1 MRFED
6 FDIDFDFN
14 KEVDKS
20 ECCKIIERV
29 STAKYKKNG
38 EVFAIRIMIKPKE
51 NYDHRNYF
59 YEPDEEYEFDYIIK
73 NSYID
78 KQMFE
83 KGFQNEIHALKAIN
97 CQNCV
102 KYFTHFCRETDYY
115 IVMELCDS
123 DLKTYVEEEHKASF
137 TIEEIR
143 EIFNQ
148 LNNVFKEMRKN
159 NIMHRDLKLDNI
171 LIKKLEN
178 GQNIYKL
185 GDFRDANLSIKAPEI
200 S

>member
-102 KYFTHFCRETDYY
+102 KYFTHFCRETDYLLLWNY
-115 IVMELCDS
+115 AIRI
-123 DLKTYVEEEHKASF
+123 LKH
-137 TIEEIR
+137 
-143 EIFNQ
+143 
-148 LNNVFKEMRKN
+148 M
-159 NIMHRDLKLDNI
+159 LKRSTKHL
-171 LIKKLEN
+171 LL
-178 GQNIYKL
+178 
-185 GDFRDANLSIKAPEI
+185 
-200 S
+200 